1 MSEHPQTPQLLA
13 WLDGELNPLQ
23 SWRMQRHVRRCWPC
37 RSKVTSLE
45 EAICVAGKTL
55 TEPPESRPGDIGRAK
70 WRFREAAAAFEMAGT
85 PAAKIS
91 SPSGLRPTR
100 QICLS
105 TAAAAA
111 ALLFTFWLSTRPHP
125 ALAPRTTSL
134 SAQEQLSRII
144 RAEVPQSTAGV
155 REETFNI
162 SLQVAGKPAMHRNW
176 QHWSAPRLDLY
187 ASRWQDAEGRLRNAV
202 YASRRSG
209 SSLYSAEHGLQPV
222 SLRPEARDTLLSPAR
237 LDADRDLQLMESYVL
252 GWIQRQVWEPVSL
265 AREVAEFCSLNGSSL
280 RVSRPDGNLRW
291 EAEAHS
297 QGRTIQVILEAPE
310 GGAPRLLEV
319 RWRSPRGVSTLH
331 VDRVQTRDGIAAS
344 VAEPYLHPVIGSSRL
359 ITPEL
364 HPADPTKPSVA
375 RIAAAELQVVLALHQ
390 ARLCRTDAIQI
401 NAGDDGVRVA
411 ALFLSAAQ
419 RGQLSSIVKEVPD
432 AELIQLQ
439 FDVPLNRPNSPPLPD
454 SRSAVPAAGADHRAA
469 GEAWLRK
476 HLDVGG
482 RTSEREMF
490 DLMNVLV
497 REAEE
502 MSAAS
507 WALRSLAE
515 RFPVSREMLLDG
527 VSRTQLHRLAA
538 EHSADLAR
546 SVATASALLTSLEV
560 RLPEDAAKTPV
571 RTGSWQERVHELL
584 PLTRTSSDL
593 LLRFFAGGS
602 PATDAD
608 TDPSHSQLPA
618 ALADLRRKLAAAE
631 EPPDSEPSALVPQP
645 TDSQHSCGAANPGC
659 EPDFYPAQPT
669 RSRPLRSATPHLPA
683 LPDPPLATTGSI

>member
-13 WLDGELNPLQ
+13 WLDGELNPPQ

-37 RSKVTSLE
+37 RSRATSLE
-45 EAICVAGKTL
+45 AAICVAGKTL
-55 TEPPESRPGDIGRAK
+55 TEPPEFRPGDIGRAK
-70 WRFREAAAAFEMAGT
+70 WRFREAAAAFETAGLAT
-85 PAAKIS
+85 AKIS
-91 SPSGLRPTR
+91 PPRDLRPAR
-100 QICLS
+100 QIWLS
-105 TAAAAA
+105 SVAAAG
-111 ALLFTFWLSTRPHP
+111 ALLLTFWLSTRPHP
-125 ALAPRTTSL
+125 AVTPPTTPL

-155 REETFNI
+155 LEETFNI
-162 SLQVAGKPAMHRNW
+162 SLQVPGKPAIHRSW

-187 ASRWQDAEGRLRNAV
+187 ASRWQDADGRLRNAV
-202 YASRRSG
+202 YASRQSG
-209 SSLYSAEHGLQPV
+209 SSVYSAEHGLQRV
-222 SLRPEARDTLLSPAR
+222 SLRPESPNALLSPAR

-280 RVSRPDGNLRW
+280 RVSRRDGHLRW
-291 EAEAHS
+291 ETEAHS
-297 QGRTIQVILEAPE
+297 QGRTIQVVLEASE
-310 GGAPRLLEV
+310 GKAPRLLEV
-319 RWRSPRGVSTLH
+319 SWRSPRGVSTLQ
-331 VDRVQTRDGIAAS
+331 VDRVLTREDIAAS
-344 VAEPYLHPVIGSSRL
+344 VAEPYLHPAVESPRL

-364 HPADPTKPSVA
+364 RPPDPAKPSPA
-375 RIAAAELQVVLALHQ
+375 RITAAEFQVVLALHQ

-401 NAGDDGVRVA
+401 NAGDDGVSVA
-411 ALFLSAAQ
+411 ALFLSPVQ
-419 RGQLSSIVKEVPD
+419 REQLSSRVKELSD

-439 FDVPLNRPNSPPLPD
+439 FDLPRNRQNSPPLPD
-454 SRSAVPAAGADHRAA
+454 SRGTVPAADADRRAA
-469 GEAWLRK
+469 AEAWLRS

-515 RFPVSREMLLDG
+515 RFPVAREMLLDDL
-527 VSRTQLHRLAA
+527 SRTQLHRLAA

-571 RTGSWQERVHELL
+571 RAGSWQERVHELL

-602 PATDAD
+602 SATDAN
-608 TDPSHSQLPA
+608 TDPSHSQLPT
-618 ALADLRRKLAAAE
+618 ALAELRRKLAAAE
-631 EPPDSEPSALVPQP
+631 
-645 TDSQHSCGAANPGC
+645 
-659 EPDFYPAQPT
+659 
-669 RSRPLRSATPHLPA
+669 
-683 LPDPPLATTGSI
+683 